1 MQDYYCLMQSLLSYI
16 EARVGDPPDATDMER
31 VMGISYA
38 HIRDIFKQKS
48 LMPLGKYMLLR
59 RVQNAAFE
67 LIHTRKT
74 ILQIAT
80 EFGFENVDTFTRAFR
95 RVTGLNPSAFRAS
108 KAAVGRVK
116 ITGGVFGPGIIKKS
130 DLQSSTLMEE
140 QMMNKEQIKD
150 SNSCILYG
158 VHEVKYCCEEATP
171 FPACLRSVL
180 NYLGQ
185 EIDYCSLMATTG
197 ASFRLRW
204 NREIW
209 DGGNVDIQIIYED
222 PTEAFTRGFA
232 GAGRT
237 VTTLHREKQTTKAD
251 FIGFIRKE
259 IDSGRPLI
267 ALGIIGPPEACIITG
282 YRNNGETLL
291 GWNFFQSRPEFGGG
305 NTIDESGYFVTD
317 QWWENPC
324 TTLLMAVGEEQTN
337 PYTRETLLRNA
348 LQILTTENVGP
359 YAGGQAAYTL
369 WAEKMT
375 DDREFGPGLP
385 LPQLFERLMCQ
396 NDALTMITE
405 GRFYADYFMRYISAC
420 YEKESLPEKAEAAAK
435 AAELFGKIGE
445 IGKSMW
451 SMLEGKTEEEQ
462 ARTLA
467 TLETRAKIVP
477 LIEKAA
483 QFEKAAAEQIRLLLE

>member
-16 EARVGDPPDATDMER
+16 EARVGDPPDAADLER
-31 VMGISYA
+31 VMGISYT
-38 HIRDIFKQKS
+38 HIRDVFKQKS
-48 LMPLGKYMLLR
+48 LVPLGRYMLER
-59 RVQNAAFE
+59 RINNAAFE

-74 ILQIAT
+74 ILQIAID
-80 EFGFENVDTFTRAFR
+80 FGFESVDTFTRAFR

-108 KAAVGRVK
+108 KVAVGRVK
-116 ITGGVFGPGIIKKS
+116 ITGGVFGPGIIQKS
-130 DLQSSTLMEE
+130 DSQSSTITEE
-140 QMMNKEQIKD
+140 QMMNKEQIK
-150 SNSCILYG
+150 NAGSCILYG
-158 VHEVKYCCEEATP
+158 VHEVKYCYEEATP

-185 EIDYCSLMATTG
+185 EIDYCNLMAATG

-204 NREIW
+204 NRDIW
-209 DGGNVDIQIIYED
+209 DGGNVDVQVIYED
-222 PTEAFTRGFA
+222 PTEAFNRGFT

-237 VTTLHREKQTTKAD
+237 VTNLHREKQTTKAD

-259 IDSGRPLI
+259 IDNGRPLI

-282 YRNNGETLL
+282 YRNNGDTLL

-317 QWWENPC
+317 AWWENPC
-324 TTLLMAVGEEQTN
+324 TTLLMAVGEEQTS

-348 LQILTTENVGP
+348 LQILTTESIGP
-359 YAGGQAAYTL
+359 YAGGQAAYKL
-369 WAEKMT
+369 WAEKMA
-375 DDREFGPGLP
+375 DDREFGSRLP

-405 GRFYADYFMRYISAC
+405 GRIYADYFMRYISTC
-420 YEKESLPEKAEAAAK
+420 YAKEALPGKAEVAAK

-445 IGKSMW
+445 VGKSMW
-451 SMLEGKTEEEQ
+451 GMIEGKTEEEQ
-462 ARTLA
+462 ASHLA
-467 TLETRAKIVP
+467 APETRAKIVQ

-483 QFEKAAAEQIRLLLE
+483 QYEKEATEQIRILLG

>member
-1 MQDYYCLMQSLLSYI
+1 
-16 EARVGDPPDATDMER
+16 
-31 VMGISYA
+31 
-38 HIRDIFKQKS
+38 
-48 LMPLGKYMLLR
+48 
-59 RVQNAAFE
+59 
-67 LIHTRKT
+67 
-74 ILQIAT
+74 
-80 EFGFENVDTFTRAFR
+80 
-95 RVTGLNPSAFRAS
+95 
-108 KAAVGRVK
+108 
-116 ITGGVFGPGIIKKS
+116 
-130 DLQSSTLMEE
+130 MEE
-140 QMMNKEQIKD
+140 QMMNKEQIKGSD
-150 SNSCILYG
+150 SCILYG
-158 VHEVKYCCEEATP
+158 VHEVKYCYEEATP

-204 NREIW
+204 NRDIW
-209 DGGNVDIQIIYED
+209 DGGNVDVQVIYED

-237 VTTLHREKQTTKAD
+237 VTMLHREKQTKKED
-251 FIGFIRKE
+251 FTSFIRKE

-282 YRNNGETLL
+282 YRNNGDTLL

-348 LQILTTENVGP
+348 LQILTVESIGP
-359 YAGGQAAYTL
+359 YAGGQAAYKL
-369 WAEKMT
+369 WAEKMA
-375 DDREFGPGLP
+375 DDREFSSGLP

-405 GRFYADYFMRYISAC
+405 GRFYAHYFMRYISDC
-420 YEKESLPEKAEAAAK
+420 YAKEALPGKAEAAAK

-445 IGKSMW
+445 VGKSMW
-451 SMLEGKTEEEQ
+451 SMLGGQTEEEQ

-467 TLETRAKIVP
+467 APETRAKIVP

-483 QFEKAAAEQIRLLLE
+483 QFEKAAMEQIRFLLE